1 MKVLYRNKLY
11 ELDMPF
17 LLFESQKNLHPRTSV
32 ELQEVTSSTYKE
44 LVNAE
49 LSEVED
55 YSVARNLQ
63 ALSN

>member
-1 MKVLYRNKLY
+1 
-11 ELDMPF
+11 MPF
-17 LLFESQKNLHPRTSV
+17 LLFESQKNLHPHMSV

-44 LVNAE
+44 LVSAA